1 MGITIKDIRLC
12 LMRGVFDKE
21 NLSVLVSRALVTEL
35 LTDLWCVGVQAE
47 ETSHAATMESVNLK
61 THILNCNHKNYKNK
75 NKKTKTI

>member
-35 LTDLWCVGVQAE
+35 LTDLWCVQAE
-47 ETSHAATMESVNLK
+47 ETSHAATMESMN
-61 THILNCNHKNYKNK
+61 
-75 NKKTKTI
+75 